1 MQKTRGFTLIELLVV
16 IAIIG
21 ILAGLVVV
29 SMSGGEEVAND
40 ARVKSDLDQIRATAE
55 ILRVKN
61 GNYDAVATDGDVTTL
76 LTDCNSYDVTSSNTC
91 AVFDNAGNWCA
102 SASLQGGGTWCVDS
116 TGYAGNSGTCTAAG
130 DDCSD

>member
-61 GNYDAVATDGDVTTL
+61 GNYDAVAADEDVNTL
-76 LTDCNSYDVTSSNTC
+76 LADCNTYASSDTC